1 MAYNT
6 TKSIRIDKDDYDF
19 VKKLAMEEKEDISAA
34 VRELIS
40 LGRIHFAI
48 EQYKSGT
55 ASLGKT
61 ARLAGVSISEMID
74 ILADY
79 GVMSNLDDEDY
90 REGLKNLEAVY

>member
-1 MAYNT
+1 MAYT
-6 TKSIRIDKDDYDF
+6 TMSIRIDKDDYDF
-19 VKKLAMEEKEDISAA
+19 VKKLAMEEKEDVSTA
-34 VRELIS
+34 VREIIS

-61 ARLAGVSISEMID
+61 AKLAGVSISEMID